1 MAEKERLLAGQG
13 GEGMLRGTRHHT
25 KVAAAILLLGAAVV
39 LAALVAVPGMGSLAS
54 STALIGTWTKPTGI
68 GIDKEP
74 YSAPM
79 NLWLY
84 WGSMTNRRFTA
95 SGEHVRHVFKMGN
108 IAGGEWRDPKF
119 LRSLEG
125 GLFNKLSG
133 LCCTA
138 LLFPPLEWDFLVVNP
153 QKIVGQN
160 IRAYVANGNTMIFT
174 GGIISLEFINR
185 YFYYQLEPADGNL
198 DPGPFVRL
206 PKFQGLTEEQHKV
219 ITDGTRSTQPAP
231 KTLPQVGIEVTSV
244 KKESLPSGTS
254 VVYSSPYN
262 SAVFMIKFCEAE
274 NPANDPAA
282 PLPPVKV
289 LPRDC
294 PIVAAQGRPCSCGFI
309 GYLGYDW
316 RDAYPSRWDYALKSM
331 VDVCSMTPPENSNP
345 ALLRQ
350 LAVDKEPTAEEEE
363 KEEEEKEAEIEER
376 IKGPEKEEEP
386 EAPAPAPA
394 EEEEVKEA
402 EEKDAAEEAEQEEI
416 KEEVQKEVKAEM
428 EKKEAGLRGRGA
440 RAPAAA
446 EAAPVVA
453 KAKCVDC
460 EGLEGFDEDESGCGP
475 LCKLERLVGK
485 LKDA

>member
-1 MAEKERLLAGQG
+1 MASL
-13 GEGMLRGTRHHT
+13 
-25 KVAAAILLLGAAVV
+25 KVVATVALLGAAVV
-39 LAALVAVPGMGSLAS
+39 LAVLVAGPNANSMTMGTELV
-54 STALIGTWTKPTGI
+54 GTWTKQHGI

-79 NLWLY
+79 NLWMY
-84 WGSMTNRRFTA
+84 WGPMTNKRFTD

-125 GLFNKLSG
+125 GLFNKLSS

-138 LLFPPLEWDFLVVNP
+138 MLFPPLEWDFLVVNP

-198 DPGPFVRL
+198 DPGPFLRL
-206 PKFQGLTEEQHKV
+206 PKFQGMTEEQHKV
-219 ITDGTRSTQPAP
+219 ISDGTPSTEPAP
-231 KTLPQVGIEVTSV
+231 KTLPQVGIDVTSV

-254 VVYSSPYN
+254 VVYTSPYN
-262 SAVFMIKFCEAE
+262 SAVFLIKFCEAE
-274 NPANDPAA
+274 NPMNDPAA

-294 PIVAAQGRPCSCGFI
+294 PIVAAQGRPCSCGNI
-309 GYLGYDW
+309 CYLGYDW

-331 VDVCSMTPPENSNP
+331 VDVCSMVPPENSNP
-345 ALLRQ
+345 SLLRQ
-350 LAVDKEPTAEEEE
+350 LAQQPEPTAEEEE
-363 KEEEEKEAEIEER
+363 KNDEEKQEEIEEK
-376 IKGPEKEEEP
+376 IKGPAEEEAAN
-386 EAPAPAPA
+386 EEGEEEDKEGKA
-394 EEEEVKEA
+394 EEGTKEEEVKEA
-402 EEKDAAEEAEQEEI
+402 AAKEEEQEEI
-416 KEEVQKEVKAEM
+416 KEEVAKEVQAEIASKEKGGE
-428 EKKEAGLRGRGA
+428 EKKVE
-440 RAPAAA
+440 APA
-446 EAAPVVA
+446 VLS

-460 EGLEGFDEDESGCGP
+460 EGLEGFEEEEGCGP
-475 LCKLERLVGK
+475 LCKLEKLVGK
-485 LKDA
+485 LKED

>member
-1 MAEKERLLAGQG
+1 VG
-13 GEGMLRGTRHHT
+13 
-25 KVAAAILLLGAAVV
+25 AAALVLLGAVV
-39 LAALVAVPGMGSLAS
+39 LAALVAAPSDS
-54 STALIGTWTKPTGI
+54 PTALMGTWTKPSGI

-84 WGSMTNRRFTA
+84 WGSMTNKRFTS

-185 YFYYQLEPADGNL
+185 YFSYQLEPADGNL

-219 ITDGTRSTQPAP
+219 ITEGSPSSPPAP

-244 KKESLPSGTS
+244 KKESLPSGAS

-262 SAVFMIKFCEAE
+262 SAVFTIKFCEAE

-309 GYLGYDW
+309 CYLGYDW

-331 VDVCSMTPPENSNP
+331 VDVCSMTPPENQNP

-350 LAVDKEPTAEEEE
+350 LAVDKEPSAEEEE
-363 KEEEEKEAEIEER
+363 KEEEEKEAEIEEK
-376 IKGPEKEEEP
+376 IKGPEQQEEEAPAEAKEEEK
-386 EAPAPAPA
+386 EKEETAA
-394 EEEEVKEA
+394 EEEKEA
-402 EEKDAAEEAEQEEI
+402 AVQEEI
-416 KEEVQKEVKAEM
+416 KEEVQKEVAAEM
-428 EKKEAGLRGRGA
+428 EKKEEEGEEEAK
-440 RAPAAA
+440 PAAA
-446 EAAPVVA
+446 EEAAPVAA

-460 EGLEGFDEDESGCGP
+460 EGLEGFEEDEAGCGP
-475 LCKLERLVGK
+475 LCKLEKLVGK

>member
-1 MAEKERLLAGQG
+1 MFAKGHPDRTMPRGGYGAIAAGPQDTPRYDVAPLMRPVRQKSTVHSPPVLCRRG
-13 GEGMLRGTRHHT
+13 AMLTVR
-25 KVAAAILLLGAAVV
+25 VAAAAALLGAAVV
-39 LAALVAVPGMGSLAS
+39 LAVLLAAPS
-54 STALIGTWTKPTGI
+54 TNSVSFGTALMGTWTKQHGI

-79 NLWLY
+79 NLWLF
-84 WGSMTNRRFTA
+84 WGSMTNQRFTG

-138 LLFPPLEWDFLVVNP
+138 LLFPPLEWDMLIVSP

-174 GGIISLEFINR
+174 GGIISLEFINT

-198 DPGPFVRL
+198 DPGPFLRL

-219 ITDGTRSTQPAP
+219 ITEGTPSTEPAP

-254 VVYSSPYN
+254 IIYTSPYN
-262 SAVFMIKFCEAE
+262 AAVFAIKFCEAE
-274 NPANDPAA
+274 NPMNDPAA

-294 PIVAAQGRPCSCGFI
+294 PITAAQGRPCSCGFI
-309 GYLGYDW
+309 CYLGYDW
-316 RDAYPSRWDYALKSM
+316 RDAYPSRWDYALKNM
-331 VDVCSMTPPENSNP
+331 VDVCSMVPPENSNP
-345 ALLRQ
+345 TLLKQ
-350 LAVDKEPTAEEEE
+350 LAVDSEPSAAEEE
-363 KEEEEKEAEIEER
+363 KEEEAKEEQVEAKIEEAKGKEKECDGDAEECED
-376 IKGPEKEEEP
+376 EEEKK
-386 EAPAPAPA
+386 
-394 EEEEVKEA
+394 EVKE
-402 EEKDAAEEAEQEEI
+402 EAA
-416 KEEVQKEVKAEM
+416 KEPVPVQA
-428 EKKEAGLRGRGA
+428 LA
-440 RAPAAA
+440 RARSISSPACY
-446 EAAPVVA
+446 
-453 KAKCVDC
+453 CV
-460 EGLEGFDEDESGCGP
+460 
-475 LCKLERLVGK
+475 LCDSKRVMM
-485 LKDA
+485 

>member
-1 MAEKERLLAGQG
+1 
-13 GEGMLRGTRHHT
+13 MLSV
-25 KVAAAILLLGAAVV
+25 KVAAGVALLGAAVV
-39 LAALVAVPGMGSLAS
+39 LAALVAAPSTNSVAMGS
-54 STALIGTWTKPTGI
+54 ALMGTWTKQHGI

-125 GLFNKLSG
+125 GLFNKLSS

-185 YFYYQLEPADGNL
+185 YFSYQLEPADGNL
-198 DPGPFVRL
+198 DPGPFLRL
-206 PKFQGLTEEQHKV
+206 PKFQGFTQEQHK
-219 ITDGTRSTQPAP
+219 IMTEGTPSTEPAP

-244 KKESLPSGTS
+244 KKESLPSGAS
-254 VVYSSPYN
+254 VIYTSPYN
-262 SAVFMIKFCEAE
+262 AAVFAIKFCEAE
-274 NPANDPAA
+274 NPMNDPAA

-294 PIVAAQGRPCSCGFI
+294 PITAAQGRPCSCGFI
-309 GYLGYDW
+309 CYLGYDW

-331 VDVCSMTPPENSNP
+331 VDVCSMVPPENSNP
-345 ALLRQ
+345 TLLRQ
-350 LAVDKEPTAEEEE
+350 LAVDAEPSAAEEE
-363 KEEEEKEAEIEER
+363 KEEEEKEEEVEEK
-376 IKGPEKEEEP
+376 IKEKNGEEGKEEE
-386 EAPAPAPA
+386 
-394 EEEEVKEA
+394 
-402 EEKDAAEEAEQEEI
+402 EKAEEAEDKESKEEAVKEEEEEKEEAAKEEEKEAI
-416 KEEVQKEVKAEM
+416 KEEVAKEVKE
-428 EKKEAGLRGRGA
+428 ELEVKEEGKPGPAA
-440 RAPAAA
+440 PAPPPAAA
-446 EAAPVVA
+446 AA
-453 KAKCVDC
+453 AKCVDC
-460 EGLEGFDEDESGCGP
+460 EGLEGFGEEEGCGP
-475 LCKLERLVGK
+475 LCKLERLVGQ
-485 LKDA
+485 LKDDSN

>member
-1 MAEKERLLAGQG
+1 VG
-13 GEGMLRGTRHHT
+13 
-25 KVAAAILLLGAAVV
+25 AAALVLLGAVV
-39 LAALVAVPGMGSLAS
+39 LAALVAAPSDS
-54 STALIGTWTKPTGI
+54 PTALMGTWTKPSGI

-84 WGSMTNRRFTA
+84 WGSMTNKRFTS

-185 YFYYQLEPADGNL
+185 YFSYQLEPADGNL

-219 ITDGTRSTQPAP
+219 ITEGSPSSPPAP

-244 KKESLPSGTS
+244 KKESLPSGAS

-262 SAVFMIKFCEAE
+262 SAVFTIKFCEAE

-309 GYLGYDW
+309 CYLGYDW

-331 VDVCSMTPPENSNP
+331 VDVCSMTPPENQNP

-350 LAVDKEPTAEEEE
+350 LAVDKEPSAEEEE
-363 KEEEEKEAEIEER
+363 KEEEEKEAEIEEK
-376 IKGPEKEEEP
+376 IKGPEQEEEAPAEAKEEE
-386 EAPAPAPA
+386 EEKEETAA
-394 EEEEVKEA
+394 EEEKEA
-402 EEKDAAEEAEQEEI
+402 AVQEEI
-416 KEEVQKEVKAEM
+416 KEEVQKEVAAEM
-428 EKKEAGLRGRGA
+428 EKKEEEGEEEAK
-440 RAPAAA
+440 PAAA
-446 EAAPVVA
+446 EEAAPVAA

-460 EGLEGFDEDESGCGP
+460 EGLEGLEEDEAGCGP
-475 LCKLERLVGK
+475 LCKLEKLVGK